1 MAYYAWLQRI
11 YGNHNIHWPLASVFS
26 DVCAV
31 SARLLCLC
39 CVYLCWF
46 SFWFFLL
53 KIVENNWKTQNVAL
67 WMLIWLNVC
76 DARIFILEVY
86 VNNMD
91 VSWRA
96 KFEYHSSLNSEKS
109 TPYGFSKPDFPNIH
123 PFWGGIHPYGD
134 YILWMILLAGQQP
147 LLLLNRWVCIG
158 NDFMN
163 LRIDWSEL

>member
-91 VSWRA
+91 VSRRA

-109 TPYGFSKPDFPNIH
+109 TPTDFQSQISQISTPFGVESTPMVTTYCEWFYWRDSSLCCFSSD
-123 PFWGGIHPYGD
+123 GCVLGM
-134 YILWMILLAGQQP
+134 ILWI
-147 LLLLNRWVCIG
+147 W
-158 NDFMN
+158 
-163 LRIDWSEL
+163 